1 VKINVYFDKWL
12 THTII
17 MVKIHP
23 EIKEFIEDQ
32 GIFAVGTVGG
42 NNIPNV
48 SPRIFFRVDDEAIY
62 WIDFFKHKSFRNF
75 QVNPWVT
82 ISVYNKEELIGYQ
95 FRGTVKI
102 ITDEPTKSKIRESI
116 IKKTL
121 EKYTSTKVKQISQ
134 KEGQII
140 QFEPKVCY
148 SLNPEEYSDMCIGSD
163 IDSTQIFEKIFD

>member
-1 VKINVYFDKWL
+1 MMKI
-12 THTII
+12 
-17 MVKIHP
+17 P
-23 EIKEFIEDQ
+23 SEIKEFIEEQ

-48 SPRIFFRVDDEAIY
+48 SPRIFFRVDDDVIY

-82 ISVYNKEELIGYQ
+82 ISVYNKNDLKGFQ
-95 FRGTVKI
+95 FRGTVSF
-102 ITDEPTKSKIRESI
+102 ITDEPIKTQIRESI

-121 EKYTSTKVKQISQ
+121 EKNTSLKIKQLSK

-148 SLNPEEYSDMCIGSD
+148 SLNPEEFSDLCVGAD
-163 IDSTQIFEKIFD
+163 IDTMHVFEKFD

>member
-1 VKINVYFDKWL
+1 
-12 THTII
+12 
-17 MVKIHP
+17 MVKIP
-23 EIKEFIEDQ
+23 SKIKEFIEDQ

-42 NNIPNV
+42 NRLPNV
-48 SPRIFFRVDDEAIY
+48 SPRIFFRVDEDAIY

-75 QVNPWVT
+75 QTNPCVT
-82 ISVYNKEELIGYQ
+82 ISVYNKEDLKGYQ
-95 FRGTVKI
+95 FRGTVSF
-102 ITDEPTKSKIRESI
+102 ITDEPTKSQIRESI

-121 EKYTSTKVKQISQ
+121 EKNISPKVKQLSE

-163 IDSTQIFEKIFD
+163 IDSKQVFENLSK